1 MYFKALEAQGFKSFA
16 DKVKLEF
23 KPGITAVVG
32 PNGSGKSNISD
43 AIRWVMGEMSAKSL
57 RGSKMEDVIFSGTQ
71 TRKPVGFAEVTIV
84 MDNSDHTMPLD
95 FEEISVTRRVYRSG
109 ESEYLINKSP
119 CRLKDIYE
127 LFMDT
132 GLGRDGYSIV
142 GQGKIDEIISVKST
156 DRRHIFDEAAG
167 ITKYRYKKDEA
178 VKKLDQ
184 SEENILRVSD
194 ILAEIEGRIGPLK
207 AQSEKAK
214 KYLALRES
222 QKELEVNVWLHDIDK
237 TEQSLKQVEE
247 KIAIVEG
254 QRQESISKN
263 QAAEAQAEQIKQ
275 QLRELDADMDSR
287 RAAAYN
293 AGNEVVRLEGEIN
306 VLRTNIDNHKNAIA
320 RRSAEKGIQAER
332 MDTLKQTLQER
343 SVQLDTHT
351 AALDEGEKQ
360 LAALEAQLAADT
372 ANLHELEAQLES
384 VRQSLTEKKEQQSA
398 NLAQITG
405 SQELSNT
412 LKERLDALQTQKTD
426 AEQALAQGWQA
437 LQILEENHQKL
448 QQAQQDAA
456 DAYKEKDAQSRQAQ
470 AAYTQRLRQRESAQ
484 NEYNTL
490 SNKKHV
496 LEELEK
502 DYDGYSRSVK
512 AVMTEYKRGSLQK
525 RQIYGPVSSL
535 IETDTKTTVAIETAL
550 GGAMNHIIV
559 ETPQDAK
566 AAIAYLKQSGKGR
579 VTFLPVSEMKPTI
592 LQNARQAQNAE
603 GYIGIACDL
612 VKTRD
617 QFGDIIRNL
626 LGHTVVMDTID
637 HAIALAKATEH
648 RMKIVTLQGELLNPG
663 GSMTGG
669 SVNRVS
675 GALSR
680 GAQIKELEQK
690 TAALSE
696 QILAFDK
703 QLPALKSQAETA
715 ADEAADSQRALFE
728 SKNRGSAGEM
738 ELSHAQQ
745 QLRQLEMA
753 CNNLETEWTS
763 VSARTGRADQTT
775 DTLTEQNQA
784 LADEMK
790 TLLGQETALLQQRAA
805 AVDRCSQQQDAIS
818 EQKLHLNSL
827 QHDQQLCI
835 ERKQD
840 TEAELASLQ
849 SSIQSGEAETAQL
862 AEEIEK
868 FTQTISQN
876 EQEMQRLKEN
886 KTKTEAALEELT
898 RQRSAIDAKLDEID
912 VQVREYHEE
921 QLKLQAELLRVQGQ
935 QEKLLS
941 AKDDTLAKLWDS
953 YELTYSTA
961 ASLRKEVDDFSAYRK
976 QLLEVRQQIKLLGPI
991 NVEAIEEYTQVK
1003 ERYEFMSKQLDDLV
1017 EAKQSLEALIE
1028 EMTQTMTQLFEENFK
1043 QLCGTFQKTF
1053 RDLFGGG
1060 HAELRLSDPED
1071 ILGSGIEID
1080 VQPPGKKLQSIT
1092 LLSGGEKA
1100 FTAIALL
1107 FSILQIRPTYFCI
1120 FDEIEAALDDVNV
1133 FRFADYLKN
1142 FSKRTQF
1149 IVITHRKGTMEA
1161 ADTLYG
1167 VTMQEK
1173 GVTSLL
1179 SIDISDKLAAAQ

>member
-43 AIRWVMGEMSAKSL
+43 AIRWVMGEMSAKTL

-84 MDNSDHTMPLD
+84 MDNSDHSMPLD

-132 GLGRDGYSIV
+132 GLGRDGYSNV
-142 GQGKIDEIISVKST
+142 GQGKIDEIISAKST

-178 VKKLDQ
+178 VKKLGQ

-194 ILAEIEGRIGPLK
+194 ILTEIEGRIGPLK
-207 AQSEKAK
+207 TQSEKAK
-214 KYLALRES
+214 KYLALREN

-237 TEQSLKQVEE
+237 TESSLKQVAE

-254 QRQESISKN
+254 QMQDSTNKN
-263 QAAEAQAEQIKQ
+263 QAAELQAEQIKQ
-275 QLRELDADMDSR
+275 QLRELDAEMDSH
-287 RAAAYN
+287 RAAAYS
-293 AGNEVVRLEGEIN
+293 AGNETVRLEGEIN
-306 VLRTNIDNHKNAIA
+306 VLRTNIENHKNTIA
-320 RRSAEKGIQAER
+320 RRSAEKSIQMER
-332 MDTLKQTLQER
+332 ISALMQTLQER

-351 AALDEGEKQ
+351 AALTEGEKQ
-360 LAALEAQLAADT
+360 LEALEEQLTADT
-372 ANLHELEAQLES
+372 AALHELETQLET
-384 VRQSLTEKKEQQSA
+384 VRGSILEKKEQRST

-405 SQELSNT
+405 STELSNT
-412 LKERLDALQTQKTD
+412 LKERLEELQSQKTD
-426 AEQALAQGWQA
+426 AESALAQGRQT
-437 LQILEENHQKL
+437 LQFLEENYRKL
-448 QQAQQDAA
+448 QQEQQDAA
-456 DAYKEKDAQSRQAQ
+456 AAYQEKDARSRQAQ
-470 AAYTQRLRQRESAQ
+470 TAHTQLLRQRETTQ
-484 NEYNTL
+484 TEYNTL

-535 IETDTKTTVAIETAL
+535 IETDAKTTVAIETAL

-559 ETPQDAK
+559 ESPQDAK
-566 AAIAYLKQSGKGR
+566 AAIAYLKQSSKGR
-579 VTFLPVSEMKPTI
+579 VTFLPVSEMKPLT
-592 LQNARQAQNAE
+592 LQNAGQVQGAE
-603 GYIGIACDL
+603 GYIGIAADL
-612 VKTRD
+612 VKTQDR
-617 QFGDIIRNL
+617 FSGIIRNL
-626 LGHTVVMDTID
+626 LGRTVVMDTID
-637 HAIALAKATEH
+637 HAIALAKTTGH
-648 RMKIVTLQGELLNPG
+648 RMKIVTLQGDLLNPG

-680 GAQIKELEQK
+680 SAGIKELEQSIA
-690 TAALSE
+690 TLSE
-696 QILAFDK
+696 QILSLDK
-703 QLPALKSQAETA
+703 QLPVLKSQAETA
-715 ADEAADSQRALFE
+715 AEAAAESQRSFFE
-728 SKNRGSAGEM
+728 SKNRCTAGEM
-738 ELSHAQQ
+738 ECTHAQQ
-745 QLRQLEMA
+745 QLRQLETA
-753 CNNLETEWTS
+753 CQNLESEWNSIIT
-763 VSARTGRADQTT
+763 RTGHADQTA
-775 DTLTEQNQA
+775 DTLAQQNDMLATELETLEQQNATLLLKQTE
-784 LADEMK
+784 LADSCDK
-790 TLLGQETALLQQRAA
+790 QQE
-805 AVDRCSQQQDAIS
+805 AIN
-818 EQKLHLNSL
+818 EQKLRINSL
-827 QHDQQLCI
+827 QHDRQLCL

-840 TEAELASLQ
+840 TETELSSLQ
-849 SSIQSGEAETAQL
+849 SGIQSGEVETAQL
-862 AEEIEK
+862 SAEMEQ
-868 FTQTISQN
+868 FYQTISQN
-876 EQEMQRLKEN
+876 EQEMQRLREN
-886 KTKTEAALEELT
+886 KSKTETALEELT
-898 RQRSAIDAKLDEID
+898 QKRSDIDTKLDEID

-941 AKDDTLAKLWDS
+941 TKDDILAKLWDS

-961 ASLRKEVDDFSAYRK
+961 APLRREVEDFSVYRK

-991 NVEAIEEYTQVK
+991 NVDAIEEYTEVK
-1003 ERYEFMSKQLDDLV
+1003 ERYDFMSKQLEDLV
-1017 EAKQSLEALIE
+1017 EAKQSLEALIA
-1028 EMTQTMTQLFEENFK
+1028 EMTQTMTELFEEHFSK
-1043 QLCGTFQKTF
+1043 LCSTFQKTF

-1060 HAELRLSDPED
+1060 HAQLRLSDPED

-1142 FSKRTQF
+1142 FSKHTQF

>member
-23 KPGITAVVG
+23 KPGIPAVVG

-43 AIRWVMGEMSAKSL
+43 ALRWVMGEMSAKTL

-84 MDNSDHTMPLD
+84 MDNSDRSMPLD

-132 GLGRDGYSIV
+132 GLGRDGYSNV
-142 GQGKIDEIISVKST
+142 GQGKIDEIISAKST

-178 VKKLDQ
+178 VKKLGQ
-184 SEENILRVSD
+184 SEDNILRVSD

-214 KYLALRES
+214 KYLALREN

-237 TEQSLKQVEE
+237 TESSLKQVAE

-254 QRQESISKN
+254 QMQESTNKN
-263 QAAEAQAEQIKQ
+263 QAAETQAEQIKQ
-275 QLRELDADMDSR
+275 QLRELDAEMDSH
-287 RAAAYN
+287 RAAAYS
-293 AGNEVVRLEGEIN
+293 AGNEAVRLEGEIN
-306 VLRTNIDNHKNAIA
+306 VLRTNIENHKNTIA
-320 RRSAEKGIQAER
+320 RRSAEKSIQLER
-332 MDTLKQTLQER
+332 ISALTQTLQER

-351 AALDEGEKQ
+351 AALTEGEAQ

-372 ANLHELEAQLES
+372 ASLHELETQLET
-384 VRQSLTEKKEQQSA
+384 VRSSILEKKEQRSA

-405 SQELSNT
+405 STELSNT
-412 LKERLDALQTQKTD
+412 LKERLEELQSQKTD
-426 AEQALAQGWQA
+426 AENALAQGRQTLLA
-437 LQILEENHQKL
+437 LEEAYQKL
-448 QQAQQDAA
+448 QQEQQDAA
-456 DAYKEKDAQSRQAQ
+456 AAYQEKEISSRQAQ
-470 AAYTQRLRQRESAQ
+470 TAHTQLLRQRETAQ
-484 NEYNTL
+484 TEYNTL

-535 IETDTKTTVAIETAL
+535 IETDAKTTVAIETAL

-559 ETPQDAK
+559 DSPQDAK

-579 VTFLPVSEMKPTI
+579 VTFLPVSEMKPLT
-592 LQNARQAQNAE
+592 LQNAGQAQSAE
-603 GYIGIACDL
+603 GYIGIAADL
-612 VKTRD
+612 VKTQDR
-617 QFGDIIRNL
+617 FNGIIRNL
-626 LGHTVVMDTID
+626 LGRTVVMDTID
-637 HAIALAKATEH
+637 HAIALAKATGH
-648 RMKIVTLQGELLNPG
+648 RMKIVTLQGDLLNPG

-680 GAQIKELEQK
+680 SAGIKELEQSI
-690 TAALSE
+690 AVLSE
-696 QILAFDK
+696 QLLQFDK
-703 QLPALKSQAETA
+703 QLPVLKSQAEA
-715 ADEAADSQRALFE
+715 AAAAAAESQRTFFE
-728 SKNRGSAGEM
+728 SKNRCTTGEM
-738 ELSHAQQ
+738 ECTHAQQ
-745 QLRQLEMA
+745 QLRQLETA
-753 CNNLETEWTS
+753 CQNLESEW
-763 VSARTGRADQTT
+763 SAIVTRTGRVDQTADALAQQN
-775 DTLTEQNQA
+775 DTLAAELETLEQQSAALVLKQTECTDA
-784 LADEMK
+784 
-790 TLLGQETALLQQRAA
+790 
-805 AVDRCSQQQDAIS
+805 CSKQQDAIN

-827 QHDQQLCI
+827 QHDRQLCL

-840 TEAELASLQ
+840 TEAELSSLQ
-849 SSIQSGEAETAQL
+849 SGIQSGEAETAQL
-862 AEEIEK
+862 SAEMEK
-868 FTQTISQN
+868 FSQTISQN
-876 EQEMQRLKEN
+876 EQEMQRLSEN
-886 KTKTEAALEELT
+886 KTKTEAALEELS
-898 RQRSAIDAKLDEID
+898 QKRSAIDTKLDEID

-941 AKDDTLAKLWDS
+941 TKDDILAKLWDS

-961 ASLRKEVDDFSAYRK
+961 VPLRRDVEDFSAYRK
-976 QLLEVRQQIKLLGPI
+976 QLLDVRQQIKLLGPI
-991 NVEAIEEYTQVK
+991 NVDAIEEYTQVK
-1003 ERYEFMSKQLDDLV
+1003 ERYEFMSKQLEDLV
-1017 EAKQSLEALIE
+1017 EAKRSLEALIE
-1028 EMTQTMTQLFEENFK
+1028 EMTQTMTELFEEHFSK
-1043 QLCGTFQKTF
+1043 LCVTFQKTF

-1060 HAELRLSDPED
+1060 HAQLRLSDPED
-1071 ILGSGIEID
+1071 VLGSGIEID

-1100 FTAIALL
+1100 FTAIALI

-1142 FSKRTQF
+1142 FSKHTQF

>member
-43 AIRWVMGEMSAKSL
+43 ALRWVMGEMSAKTL

-84 MDNSDHTMPLD
+84 MDNSDHSMPLD

-132 GLGRDGYSIV
+132 GLGRDGYSNV
-142 GQGKIDEIISVKST
+142 GQGKIDEIISAKST

-178 VKKLDQ
+178 VKKLGQ
-184 SEENILRVSD
+184 SEDNILRVSD

-214 KYLALRES
+214 KYLALREN

-237 TEQSLKQVEE
+237 TESSLKQVAE

-254 QRQESISKN
+254 QMQESTNKN
-263 QAAEAQAEQIKQ
+263 QAAETQAEQIKQ
-275 QLRELDADMDSR
+275 QLRELDAEMDSH
-287 RAAAYN
+287 RAAAYS
-293 AGNEVVRLEGEIN
+293 AGNEAVRLEGEIN
-306 VLRTNIDNHKNAIA
+306 VLRTNIENHKNTIA
-320 RRSAEKGIQAER
+320 RRSAEKSIQLER
-332 MDTLKQTLQER
+332 ISALTQTLQER
-343 SVQLDTHT
+343 SAQLDTHT
-351 AALDEGEKQ
+351 AALTEGESQ
-360 LAALEAQLAADT
+360 LEALEAQLAADT
-372 ANLHELEAQLES
+372 TALHELETQLET
-384 VRQSLTEKKEQQSA
+384 VRNSILEKKEQRSA

-405 SQELSNT
+405 STELSNT
-412 LKERLDALQTQKTD
+412 LKERLEELQSQKTD
-426 AEQALAQGWQA
+426 AESALAQGRQTLLA
-437 LQILEENHQKL
+437 LEEAYQKL
-448 QQAQQDAA
+448 QQEQQDAA
-456 DAYKEKDAQSRQAQ
+456 TAYQEKETSSRQAQ
-470 AAYTQRLRQRESAQ
+470 TAHTQLLRQRETAQ
-484 NEYNTL
+484 TEYNTL

-535 IETDTKTTVAIETAL
+535 IETDAKTTVAIETAL

-566 AAIAYLKQSGKGR
+566 SAIAYLKQSGKGR
-579 VTFLPVSEMKPTI
+579 VTFLPVSEMKPLT
-592 LQNARQAQNAE
+592 LQNAGQAQSAE
-603 GYIGIACDL
+603 GYIGIAADL
-612 VKTRD
+612 VKTQDR
-617 QFGDIIRNL
+617 FSGIIRNL
-626 LGHTVVMDTID
+626 LGRTVVMDTID
-637 HAIALAKATEH
+637 HAIALAKATGH
-648 RMKIVTLQGELLNPG
+648 RMKIVTLQGDLLNPG

-680 GAQIKELEQK
+680 SAGIKELEQSI
-690 TAALSE
+690 AVLSE
-696 QILAFDK
+696 QILKLDK
-703 QLPALKSQAETA
+703 QLPVLKSQAETA
-715 ADEAADSQRALFE
+715 AAEAAESQRALFE
-728 SKNRGSAGEM
+728 SKNHCTTGEI
-738 ELSHAQQ
+738 ECTHAQQ
-745 QLRQLEMA
+745 QLRQLETA
-753 CNNLETEWTS
+753 CQNLESEWNSIVT
-763 VSARTGRADQTT
+763 RTGRADQTA
-775 DTLTEQNQA
+775 DTLAQQNDTLAAELETLEQQNA
-784 LADEMK
+784 
-790 TLLGQETALLQQRAA
+790 ALLLKQTELTDLCNKQQE
-805 AVDRCSQQQDAIS
+805 SIN
-818 EQKLHLNSL
+818 EQKLHINSL
-827 QHDQQLCI
+827 QHDRQLCL

-840 TEAELASLQ
+840 TEAELSSLQ
-849 SSIQSGEAETAQL
+849 SGIQSGEAETTQL
-862 AEEIEK
+862 SAEIEN
-868 FTQTISQN
+868 FYQTISQN
-876 EQEMQRLKEN
+876 EQEMQRLSEN
-886 KTKTEAALEELT
+886 KAKTEAALEELT
-898 RQRSAIDAKLDEID
+898 QKRSDIDTKLDEID

-941 AKDDTLAKLWDS
+941 TKDDILAKLWDS

-961 ASLRKEVDDFSAYRK
+961 APLRREVEDFSAYRK
-976 QLLEVRQQIKLLGPI
+976 QLLDVRQQIKLLGSI
-991 NVEAIEEYTQVK
+991 NLDAIEEYTQVK
-1003 ERYEFMSKQLDDLV
+1003 ERYEFMSKQLEDLV
-1017 EAKQSLEALIE
+1017 EAKRSLEALIE
-1028 EMTQTMTQLFEENFK
+1028 EMTQTMTELFEEHFSK
-1043 QLCGTFQKTF
+1043 LCVTFQKTF

-1060 HAELRLSDPED
+1060 HAQLRLSDPED
-1071 ILGSGIEID
+1071 VLGSGIEID

-1100 FTAIALL
+1100 FTAIALI

-1142 FSKRTQF
+1142 FSKHTQF

>member
-43 AIRWVMGEMSAKSL
+43 ALRWVMGEMSAKSL
-57 RGSKMEDVIFSGTQ
+57 RGSKMEDIIFSGTQ
-71 TRKPVGFAEVTIV
+71 TRKPVGFAEVTII
-84 MDNSDHTMPLD
+84 MDNSDHSMPLD

-142 GQGKIDEIISVKST
+142 GQGKIDEIISAKST

-178 VKKLDQ
+178 VKKLGQ
-184 SEENILRVSD
+184 SEENILRVND
-194 ILAEIEGRIGPLK
+194 ILAEIESRIGPLK
-207 AQSEKAK
+207 TQSEKAK
-214 KYLALRES
+214 KYLSLREN
-222 QKELEVNVWLHDIDK
+222 QKELEVNVWLHDVDK
-237 TEQSLKQVEE
+237 TESSLKQVGE
-247 KIAIVEG
+247 KITIVEG
-254 QRQESISKN
+254 QMKESTQKN
-263 QAAEAQAEQIKQ
+263 QDAEALAEQIKQ

-293 AGNEVVRLEGEIN
+293 AGNEAVRLEGEIN
-306 VLRTNIDNHKNAIA
+306 VLRTNIENHKNTIA
-320 RRSAEKGIQAER
+320 RRSAEKGVQAER
-332 MDTLKQTLQER
+332 MEHLQQTLQER
-343 SVQLDTHT
+343 SAQLDTHT
-351 AALDEGEKQ
+351 ATLAEGEKQ
-360 LAALEAQLAADT
+360 LEALEAQLATNISALQD
-372 ANLHELEAQLES
+372 LELQLETIRTS
-384 VRQSLTEKKEQQSA
+384 ILEKKEQQSA

-405 SQELSNT
+405 STELSNT
-412 LKERLDALQTQKTD
+412 LKERLDALQVQKTD
-426 AEQALAQGWQA
+426 AESALIQGRQT
-437 LQILEENHQKL
+437 LQLLEENYHKL

-456 DAYKEKDAQSRQAQ
+456 NAYQEKEMQSRQAQ
-470 AAYTQRLRQRESAQ
+470 SAYTQVLRQRETAQ

-535 IETDTKTTVAIETAL
+535 IETDTKNTVAIETAL
-550 GGAMNHIIV
+550 GGAMNHVIV

-566 AAIAYLKQSGKGR
+566 AAIAYLKHSGKGR
-579 VTFLPVSEMKPTI
+579 VTFLPVSEMKPAT
-592 LQNARQAQNAE
+592 LQNASQAQSAE
-603 GYIGIACDL
+603 GYIGIAADL
-612 VKTRD
+612 VKTQD
-617 QFGDIIRNL
+617 KFSGILRNL
-626 LGHTVVMDTID
+626 LGRTVVMDTID
-637 HAIALAKATEH
+637 HAIALAKATGH
-648 RMKIVTLQGELLNPG
+648 RMKIVTLQGDLLNPG

-669 SVNRVS
+669 SINRVS

-680 GAQIKELEQK
+680 SAQIKELEQSIGV
-690 TAALSE
+690 LSRQVLE
-696 QILAFDK
+696 FDK
-703 QLPALKSQAETA
+703 QLPVLKSHAETA
-715 ADEAADSQRALFE
+715 ADEAAGSQRALFE
-728 SKNRGSAGEM
+728 SKNRCMAGEM
-738 ELSHAQQ
+738 ECTHAQQ
-745 QLRQLEMA
+745 QLQQLETA
-753 CNNLETEWTS
+753 HRNLDAEWNSIVT
-763 VSARTGRADQTT
+763 RTGRADQTANT
-775 DTLTEQNQA
+775 LAQQNDTLAAELETLEQQNA
-784 LADEMK
+784 
-790 TLLGQETALLQQRAA
+790 ALLLKQTELTDSSSKQQE
-805 AVDRCSQQQDAIS
+805 AIN

-827 QHDQQLCI
+827 QHDRQLCL

-840 TEAELASLQ
+840 TETELTSLQ
-849 SSIQSGEAETAQL
+849 SNMQSGEAETLQL
-862 AEEIEK
+862 SAEIET
-868 FTQTISQN
+868 FQQTIAQN
-876 EQEMQRLKEN
+876 GQQMQLLREN
-886 KTKTEAALEELT
+886 KQKTETALEELT
-898 RQRSAIDAKLDEID
+898 QKRSSIDAKLDEID

-941 AKDDTLAKLWDS
+941 TKDDILAKLWDS

-961 ASLRKEVDDFSAYRK
+961 APLRRDVEDFSAYRK
-976 QLLEVRQQIKLLGPI
+976 QLLDVRQQIKQLGPI
-991 NVEAIEEYTQVK
+991 NVDAIEEYTQVK
-1003 ERYEFMSKQLDDLV
+1003 ERYEFMSKQLEDLV
-1017 EAKQSLEALIE
+1017 EAKQSLEALID
-1028 EMTQTMTQLFEENFK
+1028 EMTQTMTEMFEEHFK
-1043 QLCGTFQKTF
+1043 SLCGTFQKTF

-1071 ILGSGIEID
+1071 ILGSGVEID

-1142 FSKRTQF
+1142 FSKHTQF

>member
-43 AIRWVMGEMSAKSL
+43 ALRWVMGEMSAKTL

-84 MDNSDHTMPLD
+84 MDNSDRSMPLD

-132 GLGRDGYSIV
+132 GLGRDGYSNV
-142 GQGKIDEIISVKST
+142 GQGKIDEIISAKST

-178 VKKLDQ
+178 VKKLGQ
-184 SEENILRVSD
+184 SEDNILRVSD

-214 KYLALRES
+214 KYLALREN

-237 TEQSLKQVEE
+237 TESSLKQVAE

-254 QRQESISKN
+254 QMQESTNKN
-263 QAAEAQAEQIKQ
+263 QAAETQAEQIKQ
-275 QLRELDADMDSR
+275 QLRELDAEMDSH
-287 RAAAYN
+287 RAAAYS
-293 AGNEVVRLEGEIN
+293 AGNEAVRLEGEIN
-306 VLRTNIDNHKNAIA
+306 VLRTNIENHKNTIA
-320 RRSAEKGIQAER
+320 RRSAEKSIQLER
-332 MDTLKQTLQER
+332 ISALTQTLQER

-351 AALDEGEKQ
+351 AALTEGEAQ

-372 ANLHELEAQLES
+372 ASLHELETQLET
-384 VRQSLTEKKEQQSA
+384 VRSSILEKKEQRSA

-405 SQELSNT
+405 STELSNT
-412 LKERLDALQTQKTD
+412 LKERLEELQSQKTD
-426 AEQALAQGWQA
+426 AENALAQGRQTLLA
-437 LQILEENHQKL
+437 LEEAYQKL
-448 QQAQQDAA
+448 QQEQQDAA
-456 DAYKEKDAQSRQAQ
+456 AAYQEKEISSRQAQ
-470 AAYTQRLRQRESAQ
+470 TAHTQLLRQRETAQ
-484 NEYNTL
+484 TEYNTL

-535 IETDTKTTVAIETAL
+535 IETDAKTTVAIETAL

-559 ETPQDAK
+559 DSPQDAK

-579 VTFLPVSEMKPTI
+579 VTFLPVSEMKPLT
-592 LQNARQAQNAE
+592 LQNAGQAQSAE
-603 GYIGIACDL
+603 GYIGIAADL
-612 VKTRD
+612 VKTQDR
-617 QFGDIIRNL
+617 FNGIIRNL
-626 LGHTVVMDTID
+626 LGRTVVMDTID
-637 HAIALAKATEH
+637 HAIALAKATGH
-648 RMKIVTLQGELLNPG
+648 RMKIVTLQGDLLNPG

-680 GAQIKELEQK
+680 SAGIKELEQSI
-690 TAALSE
+690 AVLSE
-696 QILAFDK
+696 QLLQYDK
-703 QLPALKSQAETA
+703 QLPVLKSQAEA
-715 ADEAADSQRALFE
+715 AAAAAAESQRTFFE
-728 SKNRGSAGEM
+728 SKNRCTTGEM
-738 ELSHAQQ
+738 ECTHAQQ
-745 QLRQLEMA
+745 QLRQLETA
-753 CNNLETEWTS
+753 CQNLESEW
-763 VSARTGRADQTT
+763 SAIVTRTGRADQTADALAQQN
-775 DTLTEQNQA
+775 DTLAAELETLEQQSAALVLKQTECTDA
-784 LADEMK
+784 
-790 TLLGQETALLQQRAA
+790 
-805 AVDRCSQQQDAIS
+805 CSKQQDAIN

-827 QHDQQLCI
+827 QHDRQLCL

-840 TEAELASLQ
+840 TEAELSSLQ
-849 SSIQSGEAETAQL
+849 SGIQSGEAETAQL
-862 AEEIEK
+862 SAEMEK
-868 FTQTISQN
+868 FSQTISQN
-876 EQEMQRLKEN
+876 EQEMQRLSEN
-886 KTKTEAALEELT
+886 KTKTEAALEELS
-898 RQRSAIDAKLDEID
+898 QKRSAIDTKLDEID

-941 AKDDTLAKLWDS
+941 TKDDILAKLWDS

-961 ASLRKEVDDFSAYRK
+961 VPLRRDVEDFSAYRK
-976 QLLEVRQQIKLLGPI
+976 QLLDVRQQIKLLGPI
-991 NVEAIEEYTQVK
+991 NVDAIEEYTQVK
-1003 ERYEFMSKQLDDLV
+1003 ERYEFMSKQLEDLV
-1017 EAKQSLEALIE
+1017 EAKRSLEALIE
-1028 EMTQTMTQLFEENFK
+1028 EMTQTMTELFEEHFSK
-1043 QLCGTFQKTF
+1043 LCVTFQKTF

-1060 HAELRLSDPED
+1060 HAQLRLSDPED
-1071 ILGSGIEID
+1071 VLGSGIEID

-1100 FTAIALL
+1100 FTAIALI

-1142 FSKRTQF
+1142 FSKHTQF